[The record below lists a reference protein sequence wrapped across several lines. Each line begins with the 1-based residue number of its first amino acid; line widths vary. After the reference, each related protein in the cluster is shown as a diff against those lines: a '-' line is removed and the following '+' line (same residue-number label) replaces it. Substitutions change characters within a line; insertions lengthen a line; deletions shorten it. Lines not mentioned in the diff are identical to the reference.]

1 MVRVLEEL
9 SWGRWELVEVWG
21 GERES
26 KGCIGP
32 TETTRPP
39 GEATSREA
47 VQGFTPEA
55 NERSGLEGRY

>member
-1 MVRVLEEL
+1 MCLGEGAGGAKLGEF
-9 SWGRWELVEVWG
+9 GIWG

-26 KGCIGP
+26 KGCIGL

-39 GEATSREA
+39 GEAMSREA